1 MAIFVIQIFV
11 APKFCPLRNL
21 KSIKAECYKKHFKE
35 EKSIHKLLRALH
47 KSQEYLIEKPLGR
60 RPRENYIRSLH
71 QKLTDSS
78 EFRKF
83 MMYLSLL
90 GLG

>member
-1 MAIFVIQIFV
+1 MNPIGDES
-11 APKFCPLRNL
+11 PKCENTDFA
-21 KSIKAECYKKHFKE
+21 KSIKAELYKKHFDE
-35 EKSIHKLLRALH
+35 EKIVHKLLRALY
-47 KSQEYLIEKPLGR
+47 KCQDYLIEKPLGR

-71 QKLTDSS
+71 QKLTDTS

-90 GLG
+90 GFG